1 MGVLNNSM
9 WNVASAS
16 SNFYEYQIENCLRLN
31 GTDQALEKTFS
42 GAASNDD
49 AAAVSF
55 WIKRAGADGTNSEF
69 GSTTNTK
76 LWSASTGNG
85 AVDTMM
91 EINTNNPT
99 GYSDQLLYNVPDGG
113 SNFLKAKWRDPSAW
127 IHIVWIYN
135 SDESTAIDRVKVYIN
150 GDQKVI
156 NDSNVWDNDGNNGY
170 PNSGTDTTVG
180 KQNCEMHIGR
190 YVYDDGGWWGGL
202 MADFICI
209 DGTAAITD
217 FGETK
222 NGVWIPKDPSGLT
235 FGNNGFW
242 LKFSNSS
249 AMGED
254 YSGNDNDFAHIGTIA
269 THDQLQDT
277 PTNNFCSINTVY
289 RGEQTT
295 DAKYG
300 VTSEGNLTIKYSGST
315 DSQRPCTHKTPASGK
330 WYFEYRI
337 DGGGGTGDYA
347 PGAGILD
354 PNTYTMN
361 GGNYNDTGSVQYTN
375 NENKVRKDG
384 SIVGT
389 YGGSRG
395 SDGDVMGIAVDL
407 DNGAFYVSKNGTFQA
422 ISGGSTG
429 DPTSGASRTG
439 AGATWTP
446 ADAFTSGFVPLA
458 APTGGSQPIITMN
471 FGQNGTFNGNE
482 TAGGNSD
489 KNGNGN
495 FFTAP
500 PTDYLA
506 ICSENLPAPAADP
519 AEEEQPSKF
528 FSPYIWTGNGQNR
541 NITIAAAA
549 KPSMTWI
556 KNYLGDTVS
565 WNVWQHGFSDFDG
578 DPDSFLET
586 VSTAL
591 LYANQ
596 GVNGPFTGAPS
607 ATALPLTAYGQVN
620 GNTHSYVGYVWT
632 MNGGSNSTNSNGSV
646 DSEVD
651 ANADRGQSLV
661 TYTGTNNSWGNAI
674 TVGHGLDAAPDF
686 IIVKQMTGNAD
697 EWAVFHSAVGNGGGS
712 SAAHNSLVLNSTA
725 ALYTNQS
732 YKGFGG
738 TMPSAT
744 VFTVDGNNQNR
755 SGSKIVAMC
764 FTSKEGYSKF
774 GSYEGN
780 GNADGTF
787 VYTGFKPSMI
797 WAKSIDSTS
806 DWFVFD
812 NKRLGFNVDNDAL
825 SINTTAVRTT
835 TDMVDILSNGFKFRI
850 ATDPNVAETYIFCAW
865 ADVPFKYATA
875 ER

>member
-85 AVDTMM
+85 AVDTQM

-180 KQNCEMHIGR
+180 KNSCEMHIGR

-361 GGNYNDTGSVQYTN
+361 GGNYNDTGSIVYTN
-375 NENKVRKDG
+375 NENKVRKNG

-395 SDGDVMGIAVDL
+395 SNGDVMGIAVDL
-407 DNGAFYVSKNGTFQA
+407 DNGAFYVSKNGTYQA
-422 ISGGSTG
+422 IDGGSTG
-429 DPTSGASRTG
+429 DPTSGASKTG

-446 ADAFTSGFVPLA
+446 ASEFTSGMIPLSS
-458 APTGGSQPIITMN
+458 PNGGSQPIITMN
-471 FGQNGTFNGNE
+471 FGQNGTFNGGE

-506 ICSENLPAPAADP
+506 ICSENLSLAEAIDP
-519 AEEEQPSKF
+519 AETDDNFPQKLF
-528 FSPYIWTGNGQNR
+528 NAVLYTGNDGGTSN
-541 NITIAAAA
+541 NVTFGY
-549 KPSMTWI
+549 KPDWVSMNMRGNTGGGYGAQFWDTTR
-556 KNYLGDTVS
+556 GDDYYIYP
-565 WNVWQHGFSDFDG
+565 GG
-578 DPDSFLET
+578 
-586 VSTAL
+586 TAL
-591 LYANQ
+591 SVTSGTDYLEFTST
-596 GVNGPFTGAPS
+596 GVKLDNNWDGLNHNGE
-607 ATALPLTAYGQVN
+607 
-620 GNTHSYVGYVWT
+620 SYVAHGWRA
-632 MNGGSNSTNSNGSV
+632 NGGVTSTNTNGSV
-646 DSEVD
+646 NSTVQVD
-651 ANADRGQSLV
+651 PSGHFSIVQW
-661 TYTGTNNSWGNAI
+661 TGTSDSWSNAI
-674 TVGHGLDAAPDF
+674 TVGHGLSSAPSVMWCKK
-686 IIVKQMTGNAD
+686 IAGNTD
-697 EWAVFHSAVGNGGGS
+697 QWEIFHDSVGNGGGS
-712 SAAHNSLVLNSTA
+712 SAAHNSLRLDGTA

-732 YKGFGG
+732 YKTFGG
-738 TMPSAT
+738 TMPTAT
-744 VFTVDGNNQNR
+744 VFTVDGNNLNG
-755 SGSKIVAMC
+755 SGDTVLAYC
-764 FTSKEGYSKF
+764 FANLEGYIDA

-787 VYTGFKPSMI
+787 VYTGFSP
-797 WAKSIDSTS
+797 AFVVCKSIDSTS

-812 NKRLGFNVDNDAL
+812 NERVGYNVDNNSFAWN
-825 SINTTAVRTT
+825 STSQEST
-835 TDMVDILSNGFKFRI
+835 TDMIDIVSNGFKFRI
-850 ATDPNVAETYIFCAW
+850 ATDPNVAETYVYFAM
-865 ADVPFKYATA
+865 AHNPFKYATA